1 MQKLI
6 FKSYL
11 WLSFFCLCTVTASA
25 QYGELDTAARVAPF
39 KIFDNLY
46 YVGNKEVSA
55 YILSTEK
62 GLVLIDAL
70 YGKFVRDIPAACTR
84 LGLHIQDIRYI
95 LCTHAHYD
103 HCEGAA
109 YLQQLTHAKVGMTE
123 PDWEIVEGKQ
133 DDPYK
138 SILPGPKRDWVI
150 HDGDSLVLGKTIL
163 YFMQTPGHTVGVL
176 SILLPVKDGGKT
188 YQACMFGGIGLNFEG
203 VVRTQQ
209 YLASVAR
216 LQELKNISVNLTNHP
231 GPGKIFERA
240 ARLQNRKPG
249 GIQPFVDPA
258 GFADWLEDLKKAAL
272 KKLANEKAKTQ

>member
-1 MQKLI
+1 MFII
-6 FKSYL
+6 FC
-11 WLSFFCLCTVTASA
+11 SFLTITTSA
-25 QYGELDTAARVAPF
+25 QYGELDSAARTAPF

-70 YGKFVRDIPAACTR
+70 YGKFVKDIPVACHQI
-84 LGLHIQDIRYI
+84 GLRVQDIRYI

-103 HCEGAA
+103 HCEGAT
-109 YLQQLTHAKVGMTE
+109 YLQQLTHARVGMTE

-150 HDGDSLVLGKTIL
+150 RDGDSLVLGKTVFH
-163 YFMQTPGHTVGVL
+163 FMETPGHTVGVL
-176 SILLPVKDGGKT
+176 SIILPVKDGSKT

-216 LQELKNISVNLTNHP
+216 LQELKDISVNLTNHP

-240 ARLQNRKPG
+240 EKLPGRKSG
-249 GIQPFVDPA
+249 AIHPFVDPV
-258 GFADWLEDLKKAAL
+258 GFAEWLEDLKKAAL
-272 KKLANEKAKTQ
+272 KKLAAEKAKLQ